1 MSSET
6 LPTSPS
12 VTVEVPAPPAPVK
25 PGYKTTE
32 FWLAAV
38 ASLGGL
44 VMASGAVGE
53 DSTIGKVVGLIL
65 TGLATMGYTASRSA
79 VKKAA

>member
-1 MSSET
+1 MSTET
-6 LPTSPS
+6 LPTSPA
-12 VTVEVPAPPAPVK
+12 VTVEVPVAPAVK

-79 VKKAA
+79 VKKAV

>member
-1 MSSET
+1 MSTET

-12 VTVEVPAPPAPVK
+12 VTVEVPATPPVK

-53 DSTIGKVVGLIL
+53 ESTIGKVVGLIL

-79 VKKAA
+79 VKKAV